1 MSTATPQTA
10 ALAFAAHLDRLLA
23 ETHDE
28 ALEHALVHEVG
39 ELIGGLSVHGFQRDL
54 QAHLDRLEAEMLDEP
69 GDYRLAQIDWAL
81 DDAAMDFLV
90 EAATMLGRVTLT
102 VREAA

>member
-1 MSTATPQTA
+1 MSTATPLTA
-10 ALAFAAHLDRLLA
+10 AFAFAAHLDRLLA
-23 ETHDE
+23 ETRDDITEE
-28 ALEHALVHEVG
+28 ALLAVG
-39 ELIGGLSVHGFQRDL
+39 ELIGGLSTHGFVRDL
-54 QAHLDRLEAEMLDEP
+54 QAHLERLEQDMLDEP